1 VVAAIP
7 GEDDRPQRMLTRE
20 RWAIAL
26 LAVGSACFLPEAL
39 NRFVFPKLAVIT
51 AGALLAFTVPPRGR
65 LPPVAVGLLTAS
77 AAVLFA
83 GALAGAT
90 PVAQLVG
97 RAPRYEGVFVL
108 PVYLAALV
116 AGARLLGP
124 NRARGSTAWLLRFL
138 AIAALAVG
146 IEAALEAT
154 GLRPLASN
162 VSRPGSLLGN
172 ASDEGAWAV
181 LVLGPL
187 ANVTLRVGGRLHLAG
202 TLAAAFALVGS
213 GSRGALLGA
222 VVLAMVLAA
231 LAPGR
236 EARALLAAGLVL
248 VAVAALALPATR
260 SRVIGS
266 SPLAGHTV
274 SGREQLWSETVSLLG
289 AHPFLGAGPSGYVDA
304 IPAYHTARYELD
316 VGTADPPDSPH
327 DWILQAA
334 VAGGLLLALLAVA
347 LASLT
352 LVRGYRAT
360 RTQVSGGE
368 QAAIVGVVGGLAGYA
383 VALLFHLTSPGTT
396 PLAALFAGALL
407 AAPVAWP
414 SGTASE
420 TAAPEP
426 AATDDRDAVLAGP
439 ERPAFARALRS
450 LRRPARLA
458 TIGVLGALVVV
469 LAAAALAEVPLRSGI
484 EAAASGRFAA
494 ADRDFD
500 LARALRPWD
509 ADVAA
514 TAAHAYAS
522 LASDGI
528 ASAAGPGARW
538 TADEL
543 RAYPR
548 SIQAL
553 EDGAAIDFAAGHP
566 QASAALLGRAL
577 RLEPANPDV
586 RVDAGENALAE
597 RRYAA
602 AIGYFADAAAVEPRN
617 PAPWRGLAAA
627 YRGAGRAVAAQRAS
641 ERAAALAAP
650 G

>member
-1 VVAAIP
+1 MVAAIP

-26 LAVGSACFLPEAL
+26 LALGTACFLPEAL
-39 NRFVFPKLAVIT
+39 NRFVFPKLGVIA
-51 AGALLAFTVPPRGR
+51 AGALLALTVPPRGR
-65 LPPVAVGLLTAS
+65 LPPLAVGLLAAS
-77 AAVLFA
+77 AGVLLA
-83 GALAGAT
+83 GALAGAA
-90 PVAQLVG
+90 PVAQFVG

-124 NRARGSTAWLLRFL
+124 NRARGSTAWLLQFL

-146 IEAALEAT
+146 IEAALEAA

-202 TLAAAFALVGS
+202 TLAAASALVAS

-222 VVLAMVLAA
+222 VVVVAVLAA

-236 EARALLAAGLVL
+236 ELRALLGAGLVV
-248 VAVAALALPATR
+248 VAAGALALPATR
-260 SRVIGS
+260 SRVTGS

-289 AHPFLGAGPSGYVDA
+289 GHPLLGAGPSGYVDA
-304 IPAYHTARYELD
+304 IPAYHSARYETD

-334 VAGGLLLALLAVA
+334 VAGGVLLALLAIA
-347 LASLT
+347 LAGLT

-360 RTQVSGGE
+360 QAQVSGGE
-368 QAAIVGVVGGLAGYA
+368 AAAVVGVLGGLAGYA
-383 VALLFHLTSPGTT
+383 TALLFHLTSPGTT
-396 PLAALFAGALL
+396 PLAALFAGMLL

-414 SGTASE
+414 AGGLAQTTA
-420 TAAPEP
+420 P
-426 AATDDRDAVLAGP
+426 
-439 ERPAFARALRS
+439 ARALEA
-450 LRRPARLA
+450 LRRPARVA
-458 TIGVLGALVVV
+458 TIAVLGALVVV
-469 LAAAALAEVPLRSGI
+469 FVAAALAELPLRSGI

-500 LARALRPWD
+500 LARSLRPWD
-509 ADVAA
+509 AGVAA
-514 TAAHAYAS
+514 TAAHAYAT

-528 ASAAGPGARW
+528 ASAAGPGASW
-538 TADEL
+538 VADEL
-543 RAYPR
+543 SAYPR

-553 EDGAAIDFAAGHP
+553 EDGAAIDFAAG
-566 QASAALLGRAL
+566 QLSASSALLVRAL

-586 RVDAGENALAE
+586 RVDAGENALAQ
-597 RRYAA
+597 RRYAV
-602 AIGYFADAAAVEPRN
+602 AIGYLAEAAAVEPRN

-627 YRGAGRAVAAQRAS
+627 YRGEGRAAAAQRAS
-641 ERAAALAAP
+641 ERAAALASP